1 MLQGIKWVL
10 KHLRIVQYAAVD
22 KDIYSKLLK
31 YNTTQQCST
40 MAYAVS
46 SKQYSTSLVLEAD
59 LPPQTVFE
67 MSHNLTKE
75 GKDYFIKLHY
85 AALLILLQNSNP
97 NKNTNFHCFQ
107 ALILGQSL
115 DSSHRYQISLHS
127 VWFLEGS
134 CGYFVCISTRDTLF
148 SSVTCKCIQLL
159 EQSQQKD
166 DKKPKLL

>member
-1 MLQGIKWVL
+1 
-10 KHLRIVQYAAVD
+10 
-22 KDIYSKLLK
+22 
-31 YNTTQQCST
+31 

-46 SKQYSTSLVLEAD
+46 SKQYSTSLVLEAN
-59 LPPQTVFE
+59 LPPQMVFE
-67 MSHNLTKE
+67 LSRNLTKE

-127 VWFLEGS
+127 VWFLEGVLWLFL
-134 CGYFVCISTRDTLF
+134 YAFLQETLC
-148 SSVTCKCIQLL
+148 SPL
-159 EQSQQKD
+159 
-166 DKKPKLL
+166 